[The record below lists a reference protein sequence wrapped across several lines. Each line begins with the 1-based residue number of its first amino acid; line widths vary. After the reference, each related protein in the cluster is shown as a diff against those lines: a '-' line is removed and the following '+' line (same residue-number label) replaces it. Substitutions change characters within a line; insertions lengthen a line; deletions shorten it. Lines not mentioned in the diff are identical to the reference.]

1 MRAESLD
8 RRGGYV
14 QAVPHGVQEPEV
26 LLRVVRERG
35 AKGREQAA
43 HGRVPRNEE

>member
-1 MRAESLD
+1 MRAV
-8 RRGGYV
+8 R

-35 AKGREQAA
+35 AKGREINAMRSA
-43 HGRVPRNEE
+43 LAEGRCV

>member
-14 QAVPHGVQEPEV
+14 LVCGQCGRRPVDVYLGTRSES
-26 LLRVVRERG
+26 
-35 AKGREQAA
+35 GREVNAMRAA
-43 HGRVPRNEE
+43 LAEGRRI